1 MSKKNPPETK
11 YAMGMARGGAI
22 WWEDGHAW
30 VNVQKQ
36 DGPILAISLARDPY
50 TPLRYPKLARRLFT
64 AFYSERMDIPY
75 DEAARQLAERKV
87 DGFWDDL
94 ASVLVQT
101 RQRKRDSSPGG
112 QP

>member
-1 MSKKNPPETK
+1 MSGSKAHPPETK
-11 YAMGMARGGAI
+11 YAIGMARGGAI
-22 WWEDGHAW
+22 WWQDGRDW
-30 VNVQKQ
+30 VEVQKR
-36 DGPILAISLARDPY
+36 DGPILAISLARDAY

-64 AFYSERMDIPY
+64 AFYSERTGIPY

-101 RQRKRDSSPGG
+101 RMKNKGE
-112 QP
+112 